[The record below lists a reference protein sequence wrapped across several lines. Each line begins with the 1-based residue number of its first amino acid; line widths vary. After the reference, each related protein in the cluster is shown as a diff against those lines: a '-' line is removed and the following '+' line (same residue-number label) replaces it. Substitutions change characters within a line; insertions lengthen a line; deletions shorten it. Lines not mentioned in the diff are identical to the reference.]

1 MKNTI
6 NIGGKLLSLEKPI
19 IMGIM
24 NVTPDSFHKDSRFN
38 PTEEDFLKKA
48 NEMLENGAKILD
60 IGGYST
66 RPGAEN
72 ISESEE
78 IERVQSA
85 IEKLKSNFRDVILSV
100 DTFRASVARAAIN
113 SGANMVN
120 DVSGGNLD
128 SLMFPLIIESNIP
141 YILMHMRGTPQT
153 MSALTDYNNL
163 IFDIKNELFEKA
175 NFLKINGVTDIIIDP
190 GFGFS
195 KTLEQNYKLLKN
207 LDAFK
212 NENFPILVGLS
223 RKSMIYKL
231 LNILPEDSLNATS
244 QLNLLA
250 LQKGAKILRVHDVF
264 EAKQTLELYEMLEN
278 S

>member
-72 ISESEE
+72 ICESEE

-85 IEKLKSNFRDVILSV
+85 IEKLKSNFRDIIISV

-128 SLMFPLIIESNIP
+128 PQMFPFIIESNTP

-153 MSALTDYNNL
+153 MSTLTDYNNL

-195 KTLEQNYKLLKN
+195 KTIDQNYKLLKN
-207 LDAFK
+207 LEAFK

-231 LNILPEDSLNATS
+231 LNILPEDSLIPTT

-250 LQKGAKILRVHDVF
+250 LLKGTKILRIHDVF
-264 EAKQTLELYEMLEN
+264 EAQQTLQLYEMLEN